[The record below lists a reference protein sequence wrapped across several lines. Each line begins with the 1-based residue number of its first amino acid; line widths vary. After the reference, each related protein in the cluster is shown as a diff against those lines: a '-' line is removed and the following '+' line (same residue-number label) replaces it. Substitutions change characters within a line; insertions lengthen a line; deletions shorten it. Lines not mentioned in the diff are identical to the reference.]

1 MRRAPVAAGLAIALL
16 ALPATD
22 GPVAGPVAG
31 PAAGGPAVAVVGPVA
46 TVRPSDHPSGADAA
60 TLVAARNEFESF
72 QVVVEA
78 GTEPLTGLS
87 VSVAEPLHGAGA
99 AIPARNVTVYREA
112 YYDVHTPSDL
122 EGAPGRWPDPL
133 IPAVDPFYRERRN
146 AFPVTVPAG
155 ENRVAWI
162 DVLVTRKAAP
172 GDYDGALIVR
182 ASGFSAR
189 VPVHLTVLAL
199 TLPSTS
205 SLASAFGMEWD
216 GECKAHY
223 ADRCFD
229 DEAARWQIKSL
240 YVRAALEDR
249 VTISYPAFQPP
260 SGHGSPGSESAFFR
274 RYILP
279 LLQGRSPDDPA
290 GLWTRVRLP
299 GARLTSI
306 QVDRDPS
313 QLAQWKLEATRG
325 GFVARSFLYACDEP
339 NEDAGAWRSCT
350 QNATD
355 AVSRWP
361 GLHVLV
367 TATIR
372 NADRFGATSLTDR
385 LVPIVNEIDDKPG
398 ASSYSGNQRPSYR
411 SYLRADP
418 GNRLWMYTS
427 CESHGCSGD
436 PGSDPYW
443 AGWPSY
449 AIDQPG
455 SEARAVGWLS
465 FEYRTT
471 GELYYDV
478 DYDLASAWTDQFDFG
493 GNGDGTL
500 FYPGTPERI
509 GGTHDIPIESIRL
522 KRIRDG
528 REDYEYLRYLARHGM
543 RGRAMEV
550 ARALFPTMYR
560 TDVTERDL
568 DAARAELADLVES
581 VSGRR

>member
-1 MRRAPVAAGLAIALL
+1 MPPARKSRTHHGGPTPGQSEDPRSGWPILEARMRRAPVAAGLAIALL

-99 AIPARNVTVYREA
+99 AIPARNVTVYRA
-112 YYDVHTPSDL
+112 
-122 EGAPGRWPDPL
+122 
-133 IPAVDPFYRERRN
+133 
-146 AFPVTVPAG
+146 
-155 ENRVAWI
+155 
-162 DVLVTRKAAP
+162 